1 MTEKVDVLFINPG
14 NRKQIYQDLGDE
26 FCGIEPP
33 VFAGLFATYIRKK
46 GSSVAL
52 IDGPALN
59 LSAKEIAKTVVDD
72 FDASLVVIV
81 GSSATIVSFLKLYST
96 TSCALYF

>member
-46 GSSVAL
+46 G
-52 IDGPALN
+52 
-59 LSAKEIAKTVVDD
+59 
-72 FDASLVVIV
+72 
-81 GSSATIVSFLKLYST
+81 
-96 TSCALYF
+96 